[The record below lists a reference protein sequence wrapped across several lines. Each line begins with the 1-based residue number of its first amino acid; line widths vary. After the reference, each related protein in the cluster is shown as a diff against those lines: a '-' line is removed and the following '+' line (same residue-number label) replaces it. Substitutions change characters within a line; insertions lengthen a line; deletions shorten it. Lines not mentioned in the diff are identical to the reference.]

1 MPSEQHIMKI
11 LREAEAKYN
20 LREGVLSEIYNAE
33 ARVVHKG
40 KRRNIR
46 VDLRD
51 ILLTTLKEDDD
62 K

>member
-1 MPSEQHIMKI
+1 MTSKQHIKRI
-11 LREAEAKYN
+11 LGEAESEFN
-20 LREGVLSEIYNAE
+20 LREGILTDIYNAE

-46 VDLRD
+46 VDLRN
-51 ILLTTLKEDDD
+51 ILLTGFKED

>member
-1 MPSEQHIMKI
+1 MTSVEHIKRI
-11 LREAEAKYN
+11 LREAETEFN
-20 LREGVLSEIYNAE
+20 LREGILYDIYNAE

-46 VDLRD
+46 VDLRN
-51 ILLTTLKEDDD
+51 ILLTAFKEDDN

>member
-1 MPSEQHIMKI
+1 MTSEKHIKKV
-11 LREAEAKYN
+11 LREAETEFN
-20 LREGVLSEIYNAE
+20 LREGILYNIYNAE

-46 VDLRD
+46 VDLRN
-51 ILLTTLKEDDD
+51 ILLTAFKEGND

>member
-1 MPSEQHIMKI
+1 MTYEKHIRKI
-11 LREAEAKYN
+11 LREAEAEFN

-46 VDLRD
+46 VDLRN
-51 ILLTTLKEDDD
+51 ILLTAFKEEDD

>member
-1 MPSEQHIMKI
+1 MTSERHIKKI
-11 LREAEAKYN
+11 LSEAESKFN
-20 LREGVLSEIYNAE
+20 LREGVLTEIYDAE

-46 VDLRD
+46 VDLRN
-51 ILLTTLKEDDD
+51 ILVKALQEKNS

>member
-1 MPSEQHIMKI
+1 MTSNQHIRKI
-11 LREAEAKYN
+11 LRAAEAEFN

-46 VDLRD
+46 VDLRN
-51 ILLTTLKEDDD
+51 ILLTALKEDNN